1 MGKYYS
7 VTYRNFLYPTRELLF
22 DNAMCCCLFLHVPN
36 IFHNRVA
43 QTFAKGRIGS
53 LTMATVTRTSNLQK
67 SSRFKVML
75 HGMIRQDGFYR
86 NTMLK
91 QCCNHEKQGRY
102 NVATAALRLKSSLRI
117 VPCDITFRACLHR
130 GGGPQVGGVTHL
142 SV

>member
-53 LTMATVTRTSNLQK
+53 LTTATVTRTSK
-67 SSRFKVML
+67 
-75 HGMIRQDGFYR
+75 
-86 NTMLK
+86 K
-91 QCCNHEKQGRY
+91 QQVEG
-102 NVATAALRLKSSLRI
+102 NVTWDDSQRRLLAQHN
-117 VPCDITFRACLHR
+117 VETVL
-130 GGGPQVGGVTHL
+130 
-142 SV
+142 